1 MSKRK
6 PSIDEDEM
14 RRILGR
20 EGPLLDAP
28 PTVPEPSNANI
39 SVSSPAPG
47 SIEPDARRR
56 RMAIPDFEE
65 TFLKPQDIR
74 NRSSLYVSGDTKRKI
89 LEVVRMIGSDRMTAT
104 SYVENILQHHLSL
117 YKEDINR
124 LYQERKI
131 DTLL

>member
-14 RRILGR
+14 RRILGN

-28 PTVPEPSNANI
+28 STIYEGEPENSETGNAPN
-39 SVSSPAPG
+39 A
-47 SIEPDARRR
+47 EARRK

-65 TFLKPQDIR
+65 TFLIPCDIR
-74 NRSSLYVSGDTKRKI
+74 NRSALYVSGDTKRKI
-89 LEVVRMIGSDRMTAT
+89 LEIARRLGTDRMTAT
-104 SYVENILQHHLSL
+104 SYVENILRHHLSL
-117 YKEDINR
+117 YKEEINR
-124 LYQERKI
+124 LYQERNT